1 MKRFSGICLITRNVP
16 RLRQFYCDLL
26 QVAAEGDQEYV
37 TLATDE
43 VDFSIVSAR
52 RMEQLAPGCLA
63 EGGQG
68 NYTLE
73 FEVEDVEREYQH
85 LLRLAIPIAK
95 PPDVHPWGRRAV
107 WFHDPEGNLVSFYTP
122 VAGQQGLKYGHMRKK
137 VDSRALVH
145 QYFDRLLNQHDLA
158 VCDEL
163 LAADYCDH
171 DAPAETPLGPLGTK
185 AYISSF
191 LDTYPNLQVDIEK
204 VVAEGNRVAARLI
217 WNGTHATTGD
227 PLCQVGVVI
236 VRLNEQGK
244 LAERWSTYM
253 FL

>member
-1 MKRFSGICLITRNVP
+1 MKRFSGICLITRDVP
-16 RLRQFYCDLL
+16 RLRQFYCELL
-26 QVAAEGDQEYV
+26 QVAAEGDHEYV

-52 RMEQLAPGCLA
+52 RMEQLAPGSLQ
-63 EGGQG
+63 GVGQG

-73 FEVEDVEREYQH
+73 FEVADVEREYQQ
-85 LLRLAIPIAK
+85 LLRLAVPIAK

-122 VAGQQGLKYGHMRKK
+122 VAGTQGHKYAHARKRL
-137 VDSRALVH
+137 DSKALVQH
-145 QYFDRLLNQHDLA
+145 YFDRLLNQRDLT

-171 DAPAETPLGPLGTK
+171 DAPAETPLGPQGTK
-185 AYISSF
+185 AYVADF
-191 LDTYPNLQVDIEK
+191 LATYPNLQVDIEK
-204 VVAEGNRVAARLI
+204 VVAEGKRVAARLI
-217 WNGTHATTGD
+217 WHGTHATTGE

-236 VRLNEQGK
+236 VRLNEQDQ